1 MNVYQLLKDSI
12 MKTSYSTA
20 IALAISTLIAG
31 QAYAADADIG
41 KTRAQVQAE
50 LVQARATGDITAPD
64 QLSIDYTGRTGAKM
78 NEVFPARYAA
88 KAPVSTKTRADVIAE
103 MAEAKRTGNVMA
115 SAQVAID
122 FGSTTAAKMNEIFP
136 SRYPAVA
143 TAQVKTRAEVRTELA
158 EAQRTGD
165 MPADNLLSLVVTG
178 VPGNTLNKLYPGQ
191 YPVKARPVA
200 AAQVV
205 ASAN

>member
-1 MNVYQLLKDSI
+1 
-12 MKTSYSTA
+12 MKTSYTTA

-31 QAYAADADIG
+31 QAFAADTNADIG

-78 NEVFPARYAA
+78 NEVFPARYATV
-88 KAPVSTKTRADVIAE
+88 APVSTKTRADVMAE

-115 SAQVAID
+115 STQIAID
-122 FGSTTAAKMNEIFP
+122 YGSTTAAKMNEIFP
-136 SRYPAVA
+136 ARYPAVA
-143 TAQVKTRAEVRTELA
+143 TVPAKTRTEVRTELA

-165 MPADNLLSLVVTG
+165 LPADSLLSLVVTG
-178 VPGNTLNKLYPGQ
+178 VPGNKLNALYPGQ
-191 YPVKARPVA
+191 YPVKARAAVTAQVLA
-200 AAQVV
+200 AAY
-205 ASAN
+205 

>member
-1 MNVYQLLKDSI
+1 

-31 QAYAADADIG
+31 HAFAADADIG

-50 LVQARATGDITAPD
+50 LVQARATGNITAPD

-78 NEVFPARYAA
+78 NEVFPAQYSAVAA
-88 KAPVSTKTRADVIAE
+88 VAPVSTKTRADVIAE

-115 SAQVAID
+115 SSQVAID
-122 FGSTTAAKMNEIFP
+122 FGSTTAAKLNEIFP

-143 TAQVKTRAEVRTELA
+143 SAPAKTRAEVRTELA

-165 MPADNLLSLVVTG
+165 IPADNLASLVYAG
-178 VPGNTLNKLYPGQ
+178 VPGQKLKDVYPTQ
-191 YPVKARPVA
+191 YPVKARTA
-200 AAQVV
+200 TTAQVV

>member
-1 MNVYQLLKDSI
+1 

-20 IALAISTLIAG
+20 IALAISALIAG
-31 QAYAADADIG
+31 QAFAADADTG

-50 LVQARATGDITAPD
+50 LVQARASGNITAPD

-78 NEVFPARYAA
+78 NEVFPGRYAA
-88 KAPVSTKTRADVIAE
+88 VAPVSTKTRADVMAE

-115 SAQVAID
+115 SSQVAID
-122 FGSTTAAKMNEIFP
+122 FGSTTAAKLNEIFP

-143 TAQVKTRAEVRTELA
+143 SAPAKTRAEVRTELA

-165 MPADNLLSLVVTG
+165 IPADNLASLVYAG
-178 VPGNTLNKLYPGQ
+178 VPGQKLKDVYPTQ
-191 YPVKARPVA
+191 YPVKARTA
-200 AAQVV
+200 TTAQVV

>member
-1 MNVYQLLKDSI
+1 
-12 MKTSYSTA
+12 MKTSYTTA

-31 QAYAADADIG
+31 QAFAADTGTADIG

-50 LVQARATGDITAPD
+50 LVQARATGDIIAPD

-78 NEVFPARYAA
+78 NEVFPAKYAIVA
-88 KAPVSTKTRADVIAE
+88 TVVPASTKTRAEVMADL
-103 MAEAKRTGNVMA
+103 AEAKRTGNVAAPTLTSMDYA
-115 SAQVAID
+115 
-122 FGSTTAAKMNEIFP
+122 GYGNAKMNEIFP

-143 TAQVKTRAEVRTELA
+143 TVAGKTRAEVRTELA

-165 MPADNLLSLVVTG
+165 IQADSLLSLVVTG
-178 VPGNTLNKLYPGQ
+178 VPGQKLNALYPDQ
-191 YPVKARPVA
+191 YPVKARAVVA
-200 AAQVV
+200 TQIV

>member
-1 MNVYQLLKDSI
+1 

-20 IALAISTLIAG
+20 IALAISALIAG
-31 QAYAADADIG
+31 QAFAADTTTAETG

-50 LVQARATGDITAPD
+50 LVQARASGNITAPD

-78 NEVFPARYAA
+78 NEVFPGRYAA
-88 KAPVSTKTRADVIAE
+88 VAPVSTKTRADVIAE

-115 SAQVAID
+115 SSQVAID
-122 FGSTTAAKMNEIFP
+122 FGSTTAAKLNEIFP

-143 TAQVKTRAEVRTELA
+143 SAPAKTRAEVRTELA

-165 MPADNLLSLVVTG
+165 IVASQDLGDAFVA
-178 VPGNTLNKLYPGQ
+178 GNGRKLNELFPNS
-191 YPVKARPVA
+191 YPVTVT
-200 AAQVV
+200 
-205 ASAN
+205 N

>member
-1 MNVYQLLKDSI
+1 

-31 QAYAADADIG
+31 QAFAADSTTAEVG

-88 KAPVSTKTRADVIAE
+88 VAPVSTKTRADVIAE
-103 MAEAKRTGNVMA
+103 MAEAKRTGNIMA
-115 SAQVAID
+115 SSQVAID
-122 FGSTTAAKMNEIFP
+122 FGSTTAAKLNEIFP
-136 SRYPAVA
+136 DRYPAVA
-143 TAQVKTRAEVRTELA
+143 KAPAKTRTEVRTALA
-158 EAQRTGD
+158 EAQLTGD
-165 MPADNLLSLVVTG
+165 LPADNLLSLVYAG
-178 VPGNTLNKLYPGQ
+178 VPGQKLKDVYPTQ
-191 YPVKARPVA
+191 YPVKARA
-200 AAQVV
+200 SALTQVV

>member
-1 MNVYQLLKDSI
+1 
-12 MKTSYSTA
+12 MKTSYTTA

-31 QAYAADADIG
+31 QAFAADTSSADIG

-64 QLSIDYTGRTGAKM
+64 QLSIAYTSRTGAKM
-78 NEVFPARYAA
+78 NEIFPARYAA
-88 KAPVSTKTRADVIAE
+88 VAPVSTKTRADVIAE
-103 MAEAKRTGNVMA
+103 LAEARRTGDIMA
-115 SAQVAID
+115 STETTIN
-122 FGSTTAAKMNEIFP
+122 FGNTTAAKLNEVFP

-143 TAQVKTRAEVRTELA
+143 AVPTKTRAEVRTELA

-165 MPADNLLSLVVTG
+165 LPDSNLESLVYAG
-178 VPGNTLNKLYPGQ
+178 VPGQKLKDVYPTQ
-191 YPVKARPVA
+191 YPVKARA
-200 AAQVV
+200 SALTQVV

>member
-1 MNVYQLLKDSI
+1 

-20 IALAISTLIAG
+20 IALAISTLIVG
-31 QAYAADADIG
+31 QAFAAVTTAAADVG

-88 KAPVSTKTRADVIAE
+88 VAPVSTKTRADVIVE
-103 MAEAKRTGNVMA
+103 MAEAKRTGNIMA
-115 SAQVAID
+115 SSQVAID
-122 FGSTTAAKMNEIFP
+122 FGNTTAAKLNEIFP

-143 TAQVKTRAEVRTELA
+143 AAPAKTRAEVRTELA

-165 MPADNLLSLVVTG
+165 LPADNLASLVYAG
-178 VPGNTLNKLYPGQ
+178 IPGQKLKDVYPTQ
-191 YPVKARPVA
+191 YPVKARA
-200 AAQVV
+200 SALTQVV

>member
-1 MNVYQLLKDSI
+1 

-20 IALAISTLIAG
+20 IALAISTLIAC
-31 QAYAADADIG
+31 QAFAADTTTADVG

-50 LVQARATGDITAPD
+50 LVQARATGNITAPD

-88 KAPVSTKTRADVIAE
+88 KAPVSTKTRADVIAD
-103 MAEAKRTGNVMA
+103 MAEAKRTGNIMA
-115 SAQVAID
+115 SSQVAID
-122 FGSTTAAKMNEIFP
+122 FGSTTAAKLNEIFP

-143 TAQVKTRAEVRTELA
+143 AAPAKTRAEVRTELA

-165 MPADNLLSLVVTG
+165 IPADNLESLVYAG
-178 VPGNTLNKLYPGQ
+178 VPGQKLKDVHPTQ
-191 YPVKARPVA
+191 YPVKARASALTQVVA
-200 AAQVV
+200 AAY
-205 ASAN
+205 

>member
-1 MNVYQLLKDSI
+1 

-31 QAYAADADIG
+31 HALAADADIG

-50 LVQARATGDITAPD
+50 LVQARATGSITAPD

-78 NEVFPARYAA
+78 NEVFPGRYAA
-88 KAPVSTKTRADVIAE
+88 VAPVSTKTRADVMAE

-115 SAQVAID
+115 SSQVAID
-122 FGSTTAAKMNEIFP
+122 FGSTTAAKLNEIFP

-143 TAQVKTRAEVRTELA
+143 SAPAKTRAEVRTELA

-165 MPADNLLSLVVTG
+165 LPADNLASLVYAG
-178 VPGNTLNKLYPGQ
+178 VPGQKLKDVYPTQ
-191 YPVKARPVA
+191 YPVKARTA
-200 AAQVV
+200 TTAQVV

>member
-1 MNVYQLLKDSI
+1 

-31 QAYAADADIG
+31 HALAADADIG
-41 KTRAQVQAE
+41 KTREQVQAE
-50 LVQARATGDITAPD
+50 LVQARATGNITAPD

-88 KAPVSTKTRADVIAE
+88 VAPVSSKTRAEVVAD

-115 SAQVAID
+115 STQVAID
-122 FGSTTAAKMNEIFP
+122 YAGTTSAKMNEVFP

-143 TAQVKTRAEVRTELA
+143 TSPAKTRAEVRTELA

-165 MPADNLLSLVVTG
+165 MQADNLLSLVVTG
-178 VPGNTLNKLYPGQ
+178 VPGNKLNALYPGQ
-191 YPVKARPVA
+191 YPVKARAANTSQVVA
-200 AAQVV
+200 AAY
-205 ASAN
+205 

>member
-1 MNVYQLLKDSI
+1 

-31 QAYAADADIG
+31 HALAADADVG
-41 KTRAQVQAE
+41 KTREQVQAE
-50 LVQARATGDITAPD
+50 LVQARATGNVTAPD

-88 KAPVSTKTRADVIAE
+88 VAPVSSKTRAEVIAE

-115 SAQVAID
+115 STQVAID
-122 FGSTTAAKMNEIFP
+122 YAGTTSAKMNEVFP
-136 SRYPAVA
+136 ARYPAVTGA
-143 TAQVKTRAEVRTELA
+143 PAKTRAEVRTELA

-165 MPADNLLSLVVTG
+165 MQADNLLSLVVTG
-178 VPGNTLNKLYPGQ
+178 VPGNKLNALYPSQ
-191 YPVKARPVA
+191 YPVKARAANTSQVVA
-200 AAQVV
+200 AAY
-205 ASAN
+205 

>member
-1 MNVYQLLKDSI
+1 

-31 QAYAADADIG
+31 QAFAADADVG

-50 LVQARATGDITAPD
+50 LVQARATGNITAPD
-64 QLSIDYTGRTGAKM
+64 QLSMDYTGRTGAKM
-78 NEVFPARYAA
+78 NEVFPARYPAVA
-88 KAPVSTKTRADVIAE
+88 TAPGKTRAEVIAE

-115 SAQVAID
+115 STQVAID
-122 FGSTTAAKMNEIFP
+122 FGSTTAAKMNEVFP
-136 SRYPAVA
+136 ARYPAVA
-143 TAQVKTRAEVRTELA
+143 GAPAKTRAEVRTELA

-178 VPGNTLNKLYPGQ
+178 VPGNKLNKLYPDQ
-191 YPVKARPVA
+191 YPTKSRVTA
-200 AAQVV
+200 ASQVV
-205 ASAN
+205 ASAY

>member
-1 MNVYQLLKDSI
+1 MR
-12 MKTSYSTA
+12 TSYSTA

-31 QAYAADADIG
+31 QAFAADAGSADIG

-50 LVQARATGDITAPD
+50 LVQARTSGNITAPD

-78 NEVFPARYAA
+78 NEVFPARYPTVAA
-88 KAPVSTKTRADVIAE
+88 APAKTRAEVIAE

-115 SAQVAID
+115 STQVAID
-122 FGSTTAAKMNEIFP
+122 FGNTTPAKLNEIFP

-143 TAQVKTRAEVRTELA
+143 HAPAKTRAEVRTELA

-165 MPADNLLSLVVTG
+165 LPADNLASLVYAG
-178 VPGNTLNKLYPGQ
+178 IPGQKLKDVYPTQ
-191 YPVKARPVA
+191 YPVKARTA
-200 AAQVV
+200 AATQVL
-205 ASAN
+205 ASAR

>member
-1 MNVYQLLKDSI
+1 
-12 MKTSYSTA
+12 MKTSYTTA

-31 QAYAADADIG
+31 QAFAADTSSADIG

-64 QLSIDYTGRTGAKM
+64 QLSIAYTSRTGAKM
-78 NEVFPARYAA
+78 NEIFPARYAA
-88 KAPVSTKTRADVIAE
+88 VAPVSTKTRADVIAE
-103 MAEAKRTGNVMA
+103 LAEARRTGDIMA
-115 SAQVAID
+115 STETTIN
-122 FGSTTAAKMNEIFP
+122 FGNTTAAKLNEVFP

-143 TAQVKTRAEVRTELA
+143 AAPTKTRAEVRTELA

-165 MPADNLLSLVVTG
+165 LPAGNLESLVYTG
-178 VPGNTLNKLYPGQ
+178 VPGQKLKDVYPTQ
-191 YPVKARPVA
+191 YPVKARA
-200 AAQVV
+200 SALTQVV

>member
-1 MNVYQLLKDSI
+1 

-31 QAYAADADIG
+31 QAFAADTTTADVG

-50 LVQARATGDITAPD
+50 LVQARATGNITAPD

-143 TAQVKTRAEVRTELA
+143 AAPAKTRAEVRTELA

-165 MPADNLLSLVVTG
+165 IPADNLESLVYAG
-178 VPGNTLNKLYPGQ
+178 VPGQKLKDVHPTQ
-191 YPVKARPVA
+191 YPVKARASALTQVVA
-200 AAQVV
+200 AAY
-205 ASAN
+205 

>member
-1 MNVYQLLKDSI
+1 

-31 QAYAADADIG
+31 HAFAADADVG

-50 LVQARATGDITAPD
+50 LVQARVTGDITAPD

-88 KAPVSTKTRADVIAE
+88 VAPVSTKTRADVIAE

-115 SAQVAID
+115 SSQVAID
-122 FGSTTAAKMNEIFP
+122 FGSTTAAKLNEIFP

-143 TAQVKTRAEVRTELA
+143 SAPAKTRNEVRTELA

-165 MPADNLLSLVVTG
+165 IPADNLESLVYAG
-178 VPGNTLNKLYPGQ
+178 VPGQKLKDVHPTQ
-191 YPVKARPVA
+191 YPVKARASALTQVVA
-200 AAQVV
+200 AAY
-205 ASAN
+205 

>member
-1 MNVYQLLKDSI
+1 

-31 QAYAADADIG
+31 HAFAADADVG

-50 LVQARATGDITAPD
+50 LVQARATGNITAPD

-88 KAPVSTKTRADVIAE
+88 VAPVSTKTRADVIAE

-115 SAQVAID
+115 SSQVAID
-122 FGSTTAAKMNEIFP
+122 FGSTTAAKLNEIFP

-143 TAQVKTRAEVRTELA
+143 SAPAKTRTEVRTELA

-165 MPADNLLSLVVTG
+165 IPADNLESLVYAG
-178 VPGNTLNKLYPGQ
+178 VPGQKLKDVHPTQ
-191 YPVKARPVA
+191 YPVKARAGALTQVVA
-200 AAQVV
+200 AAY
-205 ASAN
+205 